1 MSEKSLRR
9 PRTPADHWG
18 ALAAALIMAGIG
30 WVGLFQLITSEIP
43 AAGPRWLFFVLLH
56 LAITGSVLPVVRYFN
71 VRLTPTSQPL
81 PSGGVIVR
89 QSIWIGLFVVT
100 CAWLRMP
107 RALSPGIA
115 FFIALAFVVVE
126 VFIRTREIAFE
137 RESR

>member
-1 MSEKSLRR
+1 MSENASRR

-18 ALAAALIMAGIG
+18 ALAAALIMAMAGWIG
-30 WVGLFQLITSEIP
+30 LYLLIGSEIP

-71 VRLTPTSQPL
+71 VRFTPTTQPL

-107 RALSPGIA
+107 RALTPTIA

-137 RESR
+137 RDSR

>member
-1 MSEKSLRR
+1 MAENSRRR

-18 ALAAALIMAGIG
+18 VLAAALIMAAAG
-30 WVGLFQLITSEIP
+30 WFGLYQLVNMQIP

-56 LAITGSVLPVVRYFN
+56 LAVTGTVLPIVRYFN
-71 VRLTPTSQPL
+71 VRLTPVSQPL

-89 QSIWIGLFVVT
+89 QSIWIGLFAVT

-107 RALSPGIA
+107 RALTPAIA
-115 FFIALAFVVVE
+115 FFIGLAFLVVE
-126 VFIRTREIAFE
+126 VFIRMREIAFE